1 MAVKGQV
8 VDVYKEGTQ
17 TNWGNVIIW
26 LSLAFLIM
34 QMIGI
39 ALTYYLFDKESARTA
54 FLIIAAVDGVLLII
68 GVAVGIYHLA
78 SRNMARAIAEH
89 DRTDSEGDEAKIAAV
104 LHGAAAITGA
114 QANGHRQQVAAE
126 ALGLKWTQMTMREA
140 NRLANERA
148 KAPPPADDDLLKQ
161 LLGGDEPLL
170 LTDGDD
176 E

>member
-8 VDVYKEGTQ
+8 VDVYKEGSQ

-26 LSLAFLIM
+26 ISLAFLIM
-34 QMIGI
+34 QLIGI
-39 ALTYYLFDKESARTA
+39 ALAYYLFGKDAARTA
-54 FLIIAAVDGVLLII
+54 FLIIAAVDGVLLVA
-68 GVAVGIYHLA
+68 GVVVGIYHLA
-78 SRNMARAIAEH
+78 SRTMAGAIREH
-89 DRTDSEGDEAKIAAV
+89 DRVDAEGDADKLAV
-104 LHGAAAITGA
+104 LLNGAAAVTGA
-114 QANGHRQQVAAE
+114 QANGQRQQIAAE

-140 NRLANERA
+140 NRLAEERT
-148 KAPPPADDDLLKQ
+148 KAPATNDDLLSK